1 VTERL
6 SVPPPQPC
14 RSSAKTRHPRPTHP
28 GRTHERGK
36 DGGDSAFRR
45 FGVRG
50 VSAFFDVHVPVGGQ
64 NALGHRIQ
72 NASEDE
78 VWRRESALL
87 IAECK
92 NWSGKCG
99 KDKVVLFR
107 SKLENRTGRVSCGF
121 LISWNGFA
129 ETVTAE
135 MLRGTKEKLL
145 ATCAEREFGRDREG
159 EEASRA

>member
-1 VTERL
+1 VPGFTATGRVSTE
-6 SVPPPQPC
+6 
-14 RSSAKTRHPRPTHP
+14 T
-28 GRTHERGK
+28 EEI
-36 DGGDSAFRR
+36 DI
-45 FGVRG
+45 
-50 VSAFFDVHVPVGGQ
+50 
-64 NALGHRIQ
+64 RIQ

-99 KDKVVLFR
+99 KDELVVFR
-107 SKLENRTGRVSCGF
+107 GKIENRTGRVSEGF

-135 MLRGTKEKLL
+135 MLRGTREDLL
-145 ATCAEREFGRDREG
+145 IVPLTGEDLRGAVRDGDFPERLKALHSD
-159 EEASRA
+159 AVML